1 MGRLLSG
8 VRREGC
14 TSKAKISNVM
24 ENLDNGRRGK
34 RIHFNKYMGPICTL
48 CALAS
53 SDLDRR
59 HFGDRRKDEC

>member
-1 MGRLLSG
+1 
-8 VRREGC
+8 
-14 TSKAKISNVM
+14 M